1 MIPLLLGYKEYA
13 DGYLVSE
20 KGVIYSQKRNLQLKQ
35 RFHTVGYCQVT
46 LWIKGNKKQQDK
58 YVHRMVA
65 ELFIPNPENKPCVNH
80 KNGIKTDNRAEN
92 LEWVTDSENQKHS
105 YANGLNSRNGL
116 NNGMSKLNYDIA
128 HRIRAEY
135 MMKNITG
142 ITQAKLAER
151 YKVAEN
157 TIRQVIKNK
166 TWVA

>member
-1 MIPLLLGYKEYA
+1 
-13 DGYLVSE
+13 
-20 KGVIYSQKRNLQLKQ
+20 
-35 RFHTVGYCQVT
+35 
-46 LWIKGNKKQQDK
+46 
-58 YVHRMVA
+58 MVA